1 MQRITERIVKK
12 NILVPLDV
20 NSTQEH
26 QKIIATLL
34 DDYSSSEVCLHLV
47 SVLPFDEGLGVLSQF
62 IPAGFEEGEKRSAKT
77 KLEKIAEQLSTGFSQ
92 FQYHL
97 PSGNVYVEILA
108 LSERLNVDLIVLG
121 SHKPELKD
129 YLLGPSAARV
139 MRHAKCS
146 VLIVR

>member
-1 MQRITERIVKK
+1 MKK
-12 NILVPLDV
+12 HILVPLDI

-26 QKIIATLL
+26 RKIIAALL
-34 DDYSSSEVCLHLV
+34 NDYASQDTCLHLV

-62 IPAGFEEGEKRSAKT
+62 IPEGFEEGEKRSAKS
-77 KLEKIAEQLSTGFSQ
+77 KLEAIAQQLAEGFKH

-108 LSERLNVDLIVLG
+108 LSERLNADLIVLG